1 MKNLSPYQQQKKKK
15 RKKRKNLT
23 TWRDINQ
30 SKQNIFFSY
39 TIQAKQNRCSAIKLF
54 LYTKHSHK
62 SCSKAGTN
70 LATRVNLFLE
80 KEKRM
85 LHYISKKHRLRAA
98 MSQSHILLKRLHLLT
113 LGVRPEKDNPQLGSK
128 IINWNLILNKFL
140 VHVFAIVFS
149 FFANEH
155 FHFNSFVWQMLHLI
169 YCYEYNKVLK
179 LSDTDFPANIF
190 LLKFNNRNTRT

>member
-1 MKNLSPYQQQKKKK
+1 
-15 RKKRKNLT
+15 
-23 TWRDINQ
+23 
-30 SKQNIFFSY
+30 
-39 TIQAKQNRCSAIKLF
+39 
-54 LYTKHSHK
+54 
-62 SCSKAGTN
+62 
-70 LATRVNLFLE
+70 
-80 KEKRM
+80 
-85 LHYISKKHRLRAA
+85 

-128 IINWNLILNKFL
+128 IINWNLILNKFS
-140 VHVFAIVFS
+140 VHAFAIAFS

-155 FHFNSFVWQMLHLI
+155 FHFNSFVWQMLRLI